1 MPLPESGIVASYF
14 RKALRRFPL
23 TRESTLRA
31 WGGPLRGRRIIV
43 AIGDDYL
50 SGVYEEQTVYEVQ
63 RVVRPHD
70 VIWDVG
76 ANAGYLTMVFAALC
90 DTVHAF
96 EPLPLNINR
105 WLKHMRLNGVPN
117 ASLHRYALCD
127 SDRELTFN
135 VGQSPFG
142 NTYVHGCDSRRGR
155 ASHNVNGR
163 SIDSVVAEG
172 VIEPPDV
179 LKIDVE
185 GAEHDVLCGATTTIA
200 TRQPLILLATHDCHS
215 PHVQQRCLEFL
226 RQRGYHCRMTEER
239 KIIPG
244 LNDFICYPPGSSA
257 VADAD

>member
-1 MPLPESGIVASYF
+1 VQLPNSGLVASYF

-31 WGGPLRGRRIIV
+31 WCGPLRGRRIIV

-63 RVVRPHD
+63 RIVRPHH
-70 VIWDVG
+70 VVWDIG

-90 DTVHAF
+90 HKVHAF
-96 EPLPLNINR
+96 EPLPLNISR
-105 WLKHMRLNGVPN
+105 WLKHMRLNGVAN
-117 ASLHRYALCD
+117 ASLHRFAICE

-135 VGQSPFG
+135 GGQSPFG
-142 NTYVHGCDSRRGR
+142 NTYVHACDSRIGQ
-155 ASHNVNGR
+155 ASHKVIGR
-163 SIDSVVAEG
+163 SIDSLVADG
-172 VIEPPDV
+172 SIEPPDV

-185 GAEHDVLCGATTTIA
+185 GAEHDVLRGAMKTIS

-226 RQRGYHCRMTEER
+226 TQRGYYCRMTEER

-244 LNDFICYPPGSSA
+244 LNDFICYPSGSSA
-257 VADAD
+257 VADAE